1 VLRFILQ
8 LYSKEMFIY
17 QQIDEANLNK
27 KEDYIDSL
35 GPYAALLQYVL
46 EFGQSNR
53 NQNKEKNIKAYRG
66 TYLN

>member
-1 VLRFILQ
+1 
-8 LYSKEMFIY
+8 
-17 QQIDEANLNK
+17 LNK
-27 KEDYIDSL
+27 KEDYIDTL

-66 TYLN
+66 AFLN